1 MRAEEAEA
9 PGRGPDNSR
18 DSEAGAGWECGT
30 RGGFWELMPER
41 VSKFSWRRPLVLW
54 QSRNDVIAKVFGDP
68 SNGIRRRCVSALA
81 ERGTR
86 AGFTM
91 HRSDE
96 AFSFLLLGDTGE
108 GDRSQYA
115 VVPPALRVGADT
127 DFMVIVSDVIYP
139 SGEAADYPEK
149 FFRPYKDYPG
159 PIYAVPGNHDWYD
172 GLRGFLRV
180 FCDLDLD
187 CRPEPWKG
195 ALGFVPRL
203 LWRRSG
209 PVDGKALAEARERY
223 RGAPGQHAL
232 QPGPYWVIDTP
243 ALRIV
248 GIDTGITGGLDRA
261 QGAWLREVSAG
272 PKPKLLITGKPL
284 YVDDSVRPGE
294 IEGGGTVD
302 AIVKDPEHHYV
313 AAIGG
318 DIHNYQ
324 RYPVRVGDRT
334 LQYLVTGGGGAFM
347 HATHTIPRTHV
358 ADEQDF
364 RCYPLRGDS
373 LSRYSRLYGRV
384 LRLPKLFELTPQEA
398 TEAIRYRLGIEPGRG
413 YGGDPSPSSAARGMD
428 SGDRRRSMPR
438 SAAASK
444 PPGRGRDAVVPSR
457 RVRFVASLLGV
468 PRGQR
473 RRRGMTRLPVRKVPQ
488 RFRSEMADWDRP
500 PFFKSF
506 LRVDVT
512 GAELRIRC
520 YAATGCGDQELRP
533 PCEDEVTI
541 PLRQD
546 GTRSGNRDISPDL

>member
-1 MRAEEAEA
+1 MRAEDAVA
-9 PGRGPDNSR
+9 PESVPDNSR
-18 DSEAGAGWECGT
+18 VSEAGAGWECRT
-30 RGGFWELMPER
+30 RGSFQELMPER
-41 VSKFSWRRPLVLW
+41 VSGFSWRHPVVLW
-54 QSRNDVIAKVFGDP
+54 RSRNDVIAKLFGDP
-68 SNGIRRRCVSALA
+68 SNGIRRRCVAALA

-91 HRSDE
+91 HRRDE
-96 AFSFLLLGDTGE
+96 SFSFLLLGDTGE

-115 VVPPALRVGADT
+115 VVPPALQVGADT
-127 DFMVIVSDVIYP
+127 DFMVIASDVIYP

-180 FCDLDLD
+180 FCDLDME
-187 CRPEPWKG
+187 CEPDPWRGPLG
-195 ALGFVPRL
+195 AVARL
-203 LWRRSG
+203 LWRRPG
-209 PVDGKALAEARERY
+209 PVDEKALAAARERY
-223 RGAPGQHAL
+223 RGAPGQRAV
-232 QPGPYWVIDTP
+232 QPGPYWMIDTP

-248 GIDTGITGGLDRA
+248 GIDTGITGGLDRD

-284 YVDDSVRPGE
+284 YVDDSLRPGR

-302 AIVKDPEHHYV
+302 AIVKDPAHNYV

-334 LQYLVTGGGGAFM
+334 VQYLVSGGGGAFM
-347 HATHTIPRTHV
+347 HATHTIPRVRVTGE
-358 ADEQDF
+358 ADF

-373 LSRYSRLYGRV
+373 LSRYSKLYGRV

-398 TEAIRYRLGIEPGRG
+398 TEVIRYRLGIEPGRG
-413 YGGDPSPSSAARGMD
+413 YGGEDPSPSSGGEGMPAGPKTAAP
-428 SGDRRRSMPR
+428 SLPAR
-438 SAAASK
+438 SAE
-444 PPGRGRDAVVPSR
+444 GVPSR
-457 RVRFVASLLGV
+457 RARFVAALLGV
-468 PRGQR
+468 PRGER
-473 RRRGMTRLPVRKVPQ
+473 RRPGMARLPVRKVPQ

-533 PCEDEVTI
+533 PCEDEVTV
-541 PLRQD
+541 PLR
-546 GTRSGNRDISPDL
+546 

>member
-9 PGRGPDNSR
+9 PGRPPDNSR
-18 DSEAGAGWECGT
+18 VSEAGAGWECGT
-30 RGGFWELMPER
+30 RATFWDLVPER
-41 VSKFSWRRPLVLW
+41 VPRFSWRNPLVLW
-54 QSRNDVIAKVFGDP
+54 RSRNDVVAKVFGDP
-68 SNGIRRRCVSALA
+68 CDAIRRRCVAALA

-96 AFSFLLLGDTGE
+96 EFSFLLLGDTGE

-187 CRPEPWKG
+187 CRPEPWPG
-195 ALGFVPRL
+195 PFGWLARL

-209 PVDGKALAEARERY
+209 PVDEEALARARERY
-223 RGAPGQHAL
+223 RGAPGQRAV
-232 QPGPYWVIDTP
+232 QPGPYWAIDTP

-248 GIDTGITGGLDRA
+248 GIDTGITGGLDRD

-284 YVDDSVRPGE
+284 YVDDSVRPGR

-302 AIVKDPEHHYV
+302 AIVKDPGHNYV

-324 RYPVRVGDRT
+324 RYPVRVGDRV
-334 LQYLVTGGGGAFM
+334 LHYVVNGGGGAFM

-358 ADEQDF
+358 VDERDF

-373 LSRYSRLYGRV
+373 LSRYSRLYGRA
-384 LRLPKLFELTPQEA
+384 LRMPGLFELTPQEA
-398 TEAIRYRLGIEPGRG
+398 TEVIRYRLGIEPGRG
-413 YGGDPSPSSAARGMD
+413 YGDTSPASGARGMPSAARG
-428 SGDRRRSMPR
+428 
-438 SAAASK
+438 A
-444 PPGRGRDAVVPSR
+444 PGRDRASGRQGAVPSLR
-457 RVRFVASLLGV
+457 ARFVASVLGV
-468 PRGQR
+468 PRGPR
-473 RRRGMTRLPVRKVPQ
+473 RRPGMARLPVRTMQQ

-512 GAELRIRC
+512 AEELRIRC
-520 YAATGCGDQELRP
+520 YAATGCGEQEQDP

-546 GTRSGNRDISPDL
+546 GLRGGNQDSSLDL

>member
-1 MRAEEAEA
+1 VA
-9 PGRGPDNSR
+9 PETAPDRPDNSR
-18 DSEAGAGWECGT
+18 DSEAGAGWACQKP
-30 RGGFWELMPER
+30 GGFYDLMPER
-41 VSKFSWRRPLVLW
+41 VSAFSWRRPLVLW
-54 QSRNDVIAKVFGDP
+54 RSRNDVVAKLFGDP

-81 ERGTR
+81 DRGTR

-96 AFSFLLLGDTGE
+96 EFSFLLMGDTGE

-115 VVPPALRVGADT
+115 VVPPALRVGSDT

-149 FFRPYKDYPG
+149 FFRPYQDYPG

-187 CRPEPWKG
+187 CSPEPWPG
-195 ALGFVPRL
+195 PVRFVPRM

-209 PVDGKALAEARERY
+209 EVDGKALDEARDRY
-223 RGAPGQHAL
+223 RGAPGQRSF

-248 GIDTGITGGLDRA
+248 GIDTGITGGIDRD

-272 PKPKLLITGKPL
+272 PKPKLLVTGKPL
-284 YVDDSVRPGE
+284 YVDDSVRPGP
-294 IEGGGTVD
+294 IEDGGTVD
-302 AIVKDPEHHYV
+302 AVVKDPAHNYV

-324 RYPVRVGDRT
+324 RYPVQLEDGRT
-334 LQYLVTGGGGAFM
+334 MQYVVAGGGGAFM
-347 HATHTIPRTHV
+347 HATHTIPRTRV
-358 ADEQDF
+358 TEESNF

-373 LSRYSRLYGRV
+373 LSRYSKLYGRV
-384 LRLPKLFELTPQEA
+384 LRLPRFFELTPEEA
-398 TEAIRYRLGIEPGRG
+398 TEAVRYRLGITPGRG
-413 YGGDPSPSSAARGMD
+413 YGDDASPSS
-428 SGDRRRSMPR
+428 
-438 SAAASK
+438 SAEGLDGR
-444 PPGRGRDAVVPSR
+444 PGRARSGVPPW

-468 PRGQR
+468 PRGKKR
-473 RRRGMTRLPVRKVPQ
+473 RAGMARLPVRKVPQ

-512 GAELRIRC
+512 ADALRIRC
-520 YAATGCGDQELRP
+520 YAATGCGDHEAHP

-541 PLRQD
+541 RLR
-546 GTRSGNRDISPDL
+546 

>member
-1 MRAEEAEA
+1 MHAEDAVA
-9 PGRGPDNSR
+9 PERTPDAPDNSR
-18 DSEAGAGWECGT
+18 TSEAGAGWDCRR
-30 RGGFWELMPER
+30 RGSFHDLMPER
-41 VSKFSWRRPLVLW
+41 VSGFSWRRPLVLW
-54 QSRNDVIAKVFGDP
+54 RSRNDVIAKLFGDP
-68 SNGIRRRCVSALA
+68 SNGIRRRCVAALA

-96 AFSFLLLGDTGE
+96 SFSFLLLGDTGE

-127 DFMVIVSDVIYP
+127 DFMVIASDVIYP

-187 CRPEPWKG
+187 CAPEPWRG
-195 ALGFVPRL
+195 PLAVVPRL

-209 PVDGKALAEARERY
+209 PVDEQELARARDRY
-223 RGAPGQHAL
+223 RGAPGQRAV

-248 GIDTGITGGLDRA
+248 GIDTGITGGIDRD

-284 YVDDSVRPGE
+284 YVDDDVRPGK

-302 AIVKDPEHHYV
+302 AIVKDPAHNYV

-324 RYPVRVGDRT
+324 RYPVRAGDRT
-334 LQYLVTGGGGAFM
+334 IQYVVSGGGGAFM
-347 HATHTIPRTHV
+347 HATHTIPRTRV
-358 ADEQDF
+358 TDEEDF

-384 LRLPKLFELTPQEA
+384 LRLPRLFDLTPEEA
-398 TEAIRYRLGIEPGRG
+398 TAAVRHRLGIRPGRG
-413 YGGDPSPSSAARGMD
+413 YGGDPSPASAAKGLPGAGP
-428 SGDRRRSMPR
+428 SSLVPSPR
-438 SAAASK
+438 AGEPVPA
-444 PPGRGRDAVVPSR
+444 VPSR
-457 RVRFVASLLGV
+457 RARFVAALLGV

-473 RRRGMTRLPVRKVPQ
+473 RRPGMARLPVRRMPQ

-506 LRVDVT
+506 LRLDVSE
-512 GAELRIRC
+512 AELRIRC
-520 YAATGCGDQELRP
+520 FAVTGCGDHERHP

-541 PLRQD
+541 PLR
-546 GTRSGNRDISPDL
+546 